1 MPAAATRHP
10 VPTMSERWRAD
21 ELAERAGITTALL
34 RSYQS
39 KGLLA
44 PPERQGRVAW
54 YGEAH
59 LQRLEEIRRL
69 KARGYTL
76 KAIAEQVN
84 GAGSTSLRDGSAP
97 GDGGAIGAAT
107 GFGGGDEPERTL
119 TLAQVAAEANV
130 PAELLRSMERSRLLR
145 PFQVGGDWVYHPAD
159 VQFVRRV
166 LSLLAGGLPLDEFL
180 ALAAPHLDMIDELAR
195 RAAGEWRI
203 VVLDRLRQS
212 SLPKREQASWL
223 AWSLREMAGTV
234 AQLVAYNLERAVI
247 IDVQAQLDAEGTPS
261 ERKALARALRGQT
274 PRPPSPT

>member
-1 MPAAATRHP
+1 
-10 VPTMSERWRAD
+10 MSERWRAD

-54 YGEAH
+54 YGGAH
-59 LQRLEEIRRL
+59 QRRLDEIRRL

-76 KAIAEQVN
+76 KAIAEQVQRAGSVAAGGAPAP
-84 GAGSTSLRDGSAP
+84 GAGGVAAIAATHD
-97 GDGGAIGAAT
+97 GDG
-107 GFGGGDEPERTL
+107 EPERTL
-119 TLAQVAAEANV
+119 TLAEVAAEANV

-145 PFQVGGDWVYHPAD
+145 PFQVGGEWVYHPAD

-195 RAAGEWRI
+195 RAAAEWRT
-203 VVLDRLRQS
+203 VVLDRLRES
-212 SLPKREQASWL
+212 RLPKREQADWL
-223 AWSLREMAGTV
+223 AWSLREMAHTV

-247 IDVQAQLDAEGTPS
+247 LDVQAQLDAEGTPS
-261 ERKALARALRGQT
+261 ERKALARALRGNT
-274 PRPPSPT
+274 HRSPRPVPD